1 MLNSD
6 FKKEDH
12 LIENEAKPLLKTYI
26 TNLKSSIPQSQF
38 GNARVVRN
46 IWNQLKSILN
56 RRLSGL
62 DLVTISAEQMMTVTA
77 SDIKNLG

>member
-1 MLNSD
+1 MLNND
-6 FKKEDH
+6 FKKEDY
-12 LIENEAKPLLKTYI
+12 LIENQSKPILKTCI
-26 TNLKSSIPQSQF
+26 TNLKSSILQSQF

-62 DLVTISAEQMMTVTA
+62 DLVTLSAEQMMTVTA
-77 SDIKNLG
+77 SDVKNLG